1 MDGSGHGLDHLHKR
15 KRLYH
20 KLESYPHPDKWK
32 NLIDRLVYFAAIAT
46 PFMTL
51 PQLLKIWVEK
61 SAVSISIVTW
71 VAYLINAIIWLI
83 YGIMH
88 KEKPIIVTN
97 VLWIL
102 MDISIII
109 GTLVYG

>member
-1 MDGSGHGLDHLHKR
+1 MTHNGHGLNHFHKR
-15 KRLYH
+15 KRIYQN
-20 KLESYPHPDKWK
+20 LEPYPHPDKWK
-32 NLIDRLVYFAAIAT
+32 NLMDRLIYLAAIGT
-46 PFMTL
+46 PIMTF
-51 PQLLKIWVEK
+51 PQILKIWVEK
-61 SAVSISIVTW
+61 SAVSISIITW

-102 MDISIII
+102 MDIMIII